1 MQCQGSRVKMMV
13 DALPKR
19 LQGITIKIESNLK
32 VTDIIKRT
40 IDMRLELTPYYRP
53 TDMFN
58 SPLVSP

>member
-32 VTDIIKRT
+32 VTNIIKRT
-40 IDMRLELTPYYRP
+40 IDMRHH
-53 TDMFN
+53 N
-58 SPLVSP
+58 SLRDEMLKRWEEWSY